1 MLEHLRHVEHVGQVK
16 HVGTLGMP
24 FSRLGSKAPL
34 EDNQIPTKDRPEQ
47 KTLNNEQKADITTK
61 KPPTSKKQENKT
73 RISKIFEEF

>member
-1 MLEHLRHVEHVGQVK
+1 M
-16 HVGTLGMP
+16 
-24 FSRLGSKAPL
+24 